1 MPTASPTN
9 KRPKVCPWWVAY
21 TFDNPLRRLVHPPEK
36 ILQKYVREGMQV
48 LDIGCGFGHFAIGM
62 ARLVGETGRV
72 TALDVQNQM
81 LAKTLSRARKQG
93 LDRRMRTVCCNNGDW
108 GLEPGFDF
116 ALASNVLH
124 EAPDLSALITQ
135 VAAVLKPGGL
145 FYIMEPYG
153 HVREAAFEQ
162 ELDTCREAGFLELDR
177 PRVARERCALL
188 QKPARQGR
196 A

>member
-1 MPTASPTN
+1 MPTASPTR
-9 KRPKVCPWWVAY
+9 KKTKICPWWVAY

-36 ILQKYVREGMQV
+36 LLGNYVQEGMQV

-62 ARLVGETGRV
+62 ARLVGKTGRV
-72 TALDVQNQM
+72 TALDVQKQM

-93 LDRRMRTVCCNNGDW
+93 LDRRIRTVCCNSENWD
-108 GLEPGFDF
+108 LEPGFDF

-124 EAPDLSALITQ
+124 EAPDLSALLNQ
-135 VAAVLKPGGL
+135 VVAVLMPDGL
-145 FYIMEPYG
+145 FFIMEPYG
-153 HVREAAFEQ
+153 HVRQAAFEQ
-162 ELDTCREAGFLELDR
+162 ELDICRRAGLLELDR

-188 QKPARQGR
+188 QKPATQGS